1 MQKDKDQT
9 RINRDIRCRE
19 VLVIGADGEQL
30 GVMPPKDALKIAEEE
45 GYDLVEVAP
54 NAQTPVC
61 RIMDYGKYKYQQSKR
76 ANETRKKRTQSQI
89 TLKEVKLRPRTDEHD
104 LQVKMRTARK
114 FLAEKNKVKITMQ
127 FRGREMAH
135 INIGQDM
142 MTRIAGELASD
153 GNIETSP
160 RLEGRF
166 ITMIFAPK
174 T

>member
-54 NAQTPVC
+54 NAKTPVC